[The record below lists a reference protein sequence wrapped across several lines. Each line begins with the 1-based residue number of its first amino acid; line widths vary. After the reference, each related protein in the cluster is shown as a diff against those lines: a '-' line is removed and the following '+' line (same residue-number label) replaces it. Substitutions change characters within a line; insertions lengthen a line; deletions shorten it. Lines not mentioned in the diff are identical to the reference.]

1 MAKKAANAE
10 FHKYVKFLWVLYF
23 SIFGLIV
30 LLFTTISLG
39 WLGFMPTFEDLE
51 NPRSNLAS
59 EVYSSDQQ
67 LLGKYYIENR
77 SNIHFDDLSPNVIN
91 ALIATEDARFT
102 EHAGVDARSIFRVI

>member
-1 MAKKAANAE
+1 MAKKAANTE

-59 EVYSSDQQ
+59 
-67 LLGKYYIENR
+67 
-77 SNIHFDDLSPNVIN
+77 
-91 ALIATEDARFT
+91 
-102 EHAGVDARSIFRVI
+102 